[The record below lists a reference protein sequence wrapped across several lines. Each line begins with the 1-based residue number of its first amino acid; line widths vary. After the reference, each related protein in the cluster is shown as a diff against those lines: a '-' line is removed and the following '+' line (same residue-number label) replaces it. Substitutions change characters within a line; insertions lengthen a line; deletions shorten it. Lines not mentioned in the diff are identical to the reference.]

1 MKKIKN
7 KTIRFKSIPI
17 NWHKENLNLKRNT
30 IRKRDP
36 KGPNDERFN
45 ILDRWITG
53 KVEGLTVEIE
63 NTETG
68 KYFSRKVLDVTLW
81 DLNYIISW

>member
-7 KTIRFKSIPI
+7 KTIRFQSIPV
-17 NWHKENLNLKRNT
+17 NWHKENLNLKRRP
-30 IRKRDP
+30 IRNRAP
-36 KGPNDERFN
+36 KETNDERFN

-53 KVEGLTVEIE
+53 TIEGLTVEIE